1 MILTREKRDKVEVI
15 WVKKVN
21 VMAILLL
28 IVGRI
33 HADVTIPSV
42 IDIAIQLL
50 SISSFCLSKSHVC
63 YSSEHHASGN

>member
-1 MILTREKRDKVEVI
+1 
-15 WVKKVN
+15 
-21 VMAILLL
+21 MAILLL

-33 HADVTIPSV
+33 HVTIPSV

-50 SISSFCLSKSHVC
+50 SISSICLSKSHMLFC